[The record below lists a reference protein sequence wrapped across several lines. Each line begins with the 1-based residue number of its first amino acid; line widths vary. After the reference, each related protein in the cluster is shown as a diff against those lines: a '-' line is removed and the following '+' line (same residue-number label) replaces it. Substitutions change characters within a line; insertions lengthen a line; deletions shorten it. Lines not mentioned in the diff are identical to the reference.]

1 MSHKCPTFTSL
12 LLCTS
17 VLPPHESLA
26 RRKSLSSAVNELP
39 LCSATV
45 VDPTSFSFSSVFLI
59 RIHRL
64 ADVSCSCT
72 VVSPTLPLSRRS
84 LTLSLTRSTSS
95 NRVLF
100 LYFLESFLAASLAQ
114 VFVIITLL
122 PLAELLWN
130 HLFSALAK
138 LAQVV
143 SQAFLFPPVVPVAD
157 W

>member
-17 VLPPHESLA
+17 VLPPHESFA
-26 RRKSLSSAVNELP
+26 RRKSLSSAVNELS
-39 LCSATV
+39 LCSATF
-45 VDPTSFSFSSVFLI
+45 VDPTSFSLSSVFLI

-95 NRVLF
+95 NMVLF
-100 LYFLESFLAASLAQ
+100 LYFLDRILSREPHLHKSSLLSHFCLSQ
-114 VFVIITLL
+114 NSSGTTSSLHL
-122 PLAELLWN
+122 PCWL
-130 HLFSALAK
+130 K
-138 LAQVV
+138 L
-143 SQAFLFPPVVPVAD
+143 
-157 W
+157 